1 MADIQL
7 RIRSDSSTAQREI
20 QALRRELATLRG
32 QLDQTE
38 RSADGAGN
46 EIDQLG
52 DESQQTATQIGRM
65 GDAAQRTSRETQGM
79 TRGVGAATGGTQV
92 FTRSLSGLGS
102 VLGGLGI
109 AAAGIGA
116 FRLGE
121 ASVVASVKVEGFRNS
136 LAALYGD
143 AQIANTVL
151 SDLQELAQL
160 PGITFESAVQGA
172 VRLKTVGVEGA
183 RAEGVIREFGNAAAL
198 AGASSVELGRS
209 LVGFTQILSR
219 GKVSQEE
226 INQVLEAVP
235 LIGVSIREAFG
246 SIDAETIRAQ
256 LDAAGQGVQDF
267 TDILVNQL
275 SKGARASAEST
286 RNAFSNLENATFRLH
301 TAIGDRLSPAV
312 RAATGFLTDLANTT
326 ADFVI
331 GTDAATEATERFHA
345 AIVNADNAIARDES
359 ITNRIQVLREYIA
372 ELQRAERNRGIFD
385 RRGRAQLG
393 GEIAGEQVELGR
405 LTRIEAGDAEFIRS
419 LTAEVEK
426 LTEFFVAHQQ
436 IQTQLENTAAR
447 FSENQQRR
455 FDIRRENLDE
465 EEDAIL
471 AQLELREGELQA
483 AQEAA
488 GSVADAEREKIKA
501 TEAATAATEAA
512 AQATKE
518 AAEAAKEATV
528 EIITYAEAIRQVQ
541 ANIAAYVEEQAL
553 FADFGDF
560 WSVASGQVSEYS
572 TAIDLATVS
581 VVDHQTELETLLNAG
596 FFDGLDDPIKDY
608 VAALEA
614 TSEVADKAFG
624 SINQVGEA
632 VGDADF
638 GAAAAELT
646 DFDVLSSYQKRRSR
660 VSRQRCG
667 SLPALRLMLRR

>member
-1 MADIQL
+1 M
-7 RIRSDSSTAQREI
+7 
-20 QALRRELATLRG
+20 
-32 QLDQTE
+32 
-38 RSADGAGN
+38 
-46 EIDQLG
+46 
-52 DESQQTATQIGRM
+52 
-65 GDAAQRTSRETQGM
+65 
-79 TRGVGAATGGTQV
+79 
-92 FTRSLSGLGS
+92 
-102 VLGGLGI
+102 
-109 AAAGIGA
+109 
-116 FRLGE
+116 
-121 ASVVASVKVEGFRNS
+121 
-136 LAALYGD
+136 
-143 AQIANTVL
+143 
-151 SDLQELAQL
+151 
-160 PGITFESAVQGA
+160 
-172 VRLKTVGVEGA
+172 
-183 RAEGVIREFGNAAAL
+183 
-198 AGASSVELGRS
+198 
-209 LVGFTQILSR
+209 
-219 GKVSQEE
+219 
-226 INQVLEAVP
+226 
-235 LIGVSIREAFG
+235 
-246 SIDAETIRAQ
+246 
-256 LDAAGQGVQDF
+256 
-267 TDILVNQL
+267 
-275 SKGARASAEST
+275 
-286 RNAFSNLENATFRLH
+286 
-301 TAIGDRLSPAV
+301 
-312 RAATGFLTDLANTT
+312 
-326 ADFVI
+326 
-331 GTDAATEATERFHA
+331 FHI

-359 ITNRIQVLREYIA
+359 ITNRIQILREYIA
-372 ELQRAERNRGIFD
+372 ELQEAERNRGIFD

-528 EIITYAEAIRQVQ
+528 EILTYAEAIRQVQ

-596 FFDGLDDPIKDY
+596 FFDGLDDPIKR
-608 VAALEA
+608 L
-614 TSEVADKAFG
+614 
-624 SINQVGEA
+624 
-632 VGDADF
+632 
-638 GAAAAELT
+638 
-646 DFDVLSSYQKRRSR
+646 
-660 VSRQRCG
+660 RCG
-667 SLPALRLMLRR
+667 IRGNIGSGG